1 MKKQKQQGKKKKQQN
16 QQNRQKRTEL
26 LEQQKQLEQQ
36 SKKEQQEQLEQQKRI
51 EQEKQLEQQNQID
64 KQKQLE
70 QQRQTGQQNQLEQQI
85 RLEQVRKQRQLEQ
98 QKQLE
103 KLKRKRQ
110 QKEQRQKRDWK
121 AYIYN
126 CPYLIAIS
134 LTSIAVMFA
143 SDEIGISAIARDAQ
157 TFVCKSYAKM
167 PGERDALATISN
179 GLMQD
184 DNRNTSDINN
194 MSDAEEGE
202 ENRNT
207 EEAQTENTLSGGDAA
222 DSECGNP
229 DAAAEPENAGKRK
242 EESND
247 LQSEDGQ
254 QDEYD
259 IPENG
264 VESEVV
270 PKGITNFVFYEP
282 TPTDSRYYEDAGK
295 VALTTEYPYA
305 KENISY
311 FDDAAFLGDSRTL
324 GISDYA
330 GLDAA
335 DFYCDSGMTIFK
347 ILEEE
352 VTYQKTGSKV
362 LMPEVLSSGVD
373 SDQGMAAGGDHL
385 YYGQSPC
392 E

>member
-194 MSDAEEGE
+194 MSNAEEGE

-222 DSECGNP
+222 DSECGDP

-242 EESND
+242 GESND

-270 PKGITNFVFYEP
+270 PKGITNFVF
-282 TPTDSRYYEDAGK
+282 
-295 VALTTEYPYA
+295 
-305 KENISY
+305 
-311 FDDAAFLGDSRTL
+311 
-324 GISDYA
+324 
-330 GLDAA
+330 
-335 DFYCDSGMTIFK
+335 
-347 ILEEE
+347 
-352 VTYQKTGSKV
+352 
-362 LMPEVLSSGVD
+362 
-373 SDQGMAAGGDHL
+373 
-385 YYGQSPC
+385 
-392 E
+392 